1 MSGLPRSIRD
11 LDLDGKRVFVRVDF
25 NVPLK
30 DGVVRDDTRVVEAL
44 PTLHLARERGARLV
58 LAPHLDTAKG
68 AKDPKYS
75 LAPVARLQH
84 ARHRGQRVLRILRAL
99 RLAEVR
105 REDEAG
111 APLPG
116 EVEGGER
123 LDDAR
128 VVPHDAVLER
138 HVEVH
143 AHKDAL
149 AVEVEVPDRA
159 RKAGHGVL
167 LFGKVGRPILGA
179 RGLYSLV
186 P

>member
-1 MSGLPRSIRD
+1 MRRAERVVDVD
-11 LDLDGKRVFVRVDF
+11 LGEGGELAAERRV
-25 NVPLK
+25 VPLFA
-30 DGVVRDDTRVVEAL
+30 GVKSQVLEDEDT
-44 PTLHLARERGARLV
+44 ARLQGGDG
-58 LAPHLDTAKG
+58 LFRLG
-68 AKDPKYS
+68 AYAVGREGDGS
-75 LAPVARLQH
+75 AEARLQH

-111 APLPG
+111 AALPG

-143 AHKDAL
+143 AHEDAL